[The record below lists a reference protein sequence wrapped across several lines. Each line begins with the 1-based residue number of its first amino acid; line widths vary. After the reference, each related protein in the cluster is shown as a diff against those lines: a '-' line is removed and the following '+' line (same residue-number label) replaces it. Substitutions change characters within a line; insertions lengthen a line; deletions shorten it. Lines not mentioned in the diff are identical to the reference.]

1 MTVSRAMVSVLTM
14 LMMVE
19 TSEMLGTS
27 ASLIVM

>member
-19 TSEMLGTS
+19 TSEVLGTS